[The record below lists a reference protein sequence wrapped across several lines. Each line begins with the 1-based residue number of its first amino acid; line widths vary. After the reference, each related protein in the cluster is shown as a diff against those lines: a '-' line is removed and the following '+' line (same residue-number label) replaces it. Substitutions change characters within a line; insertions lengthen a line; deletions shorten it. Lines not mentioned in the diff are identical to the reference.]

1 MASFAYT
8 PDDVYWGQLSG
19 CLESLNAGTTT
30 VLDHSHAS
38 YTPRHASR
46 ALAASISSGLRTIFA
61 YMTFMPRFGQ
71 WNENTIEPSPDFL
84 PDWPLDQLESWSHS
98 APFASGRVQLGFA
111 FDYFF
116 LPPPMVASIFERVR
130 AMKSVKLITGHVG
143 KTATMGSL
151 SQPSIL
157 ESVGQ
162 LRAPLVLSHANNF
175 SQAEYAKLAA
185 NKIGISTTPCT
196 EYQIGNVNPVAFH
209 PDLEYPHVSLGVD
222 CHSICPSSM
231 PAQARAA
238 LLCARAIRAHRTYV
252 EQDKGEPKSI
262 HGTPEEAFNLITL
275 KGAQVLGMGDEIGSI
290 AVGKR
295 ADMVIL
301 STTTPNML
309 CAAEHDPVTAV
320 VMHSDVSDIDAVIV
334 DGVLRKKEGRLMPV
348 EHVVDDQEPT
358 LTVANTTTGALDWQ
372 QVAAEVVRSRSEI
385 QARLDTVS
393 EEKGRQFLIDSWHIN
408 EHKLI

>member
-8 PDDVYWGQLSG
+8 PDDVYWGQLAG
-19 CLESLNAGTTT
+19 CLEALKAGTTT

-38 YTPRHASR
+38 YTPDHASR
-46 ALAASISSGLRTIFA
+46 ALAASISSGMRTIFA
-61 YMTFMPRFGQ
+61 YMTFMLRFEE
-71 WNENTIEPSPDFL
+71 WNKNTINPGPDFL
-84 PDWPLDQLESWSHS
+84 PDWPLEQLETWSQR

-116 LPPPMVASIFERVR
+116 LPPPLIASIFERVR

-143 KTATMGSL
+143 RTVTMGSL
-151 SQPSIL
+151 SQTSIL

-162 LRAPLVLSHANNF
+162 LRGPLVFSHANNF
-175 SQAEYAKLAA
+175 TQEEYAKLAA
-185 NKIGISTTPCT
+185 NNIGISTTPCT
-196 EYQIGNVNPVAFH
+196 EYQIGNVNPVALH

-238 LLCARAIRAHRTYV
+238 LLCARAIRAHQTYV
-252 EQDKGEPKSI
+252 EQDKAEPKNV
-262 HGTPEEAFNLITL
+262 HGTPEEAFNLITI
-275 KGAQVLGMGDEIGSI
+275 KGAEVLGMIDEVGSI
-290 AVGKR
+290 TVGKR
-295 ADMVIL
+295 ADIVIL
-301 STTTPNML
+301 KATTPNML

-334 DGVLRKKEGRLMPV
+334 DGVVRKREGKLMPV
-348 EHVVDDQEPT
+348 KHDMDAQEPT
-358 LTVANTTTGALDWQ
+358 TTGNTKTDALDWQ

-385 QARLDTVS
+385 QERLDTVS
-393 EEKGRQFLIDSWHIN
+393 EEEGRKFLTDSWHID
-408 EHKLI
+408 EHKLV